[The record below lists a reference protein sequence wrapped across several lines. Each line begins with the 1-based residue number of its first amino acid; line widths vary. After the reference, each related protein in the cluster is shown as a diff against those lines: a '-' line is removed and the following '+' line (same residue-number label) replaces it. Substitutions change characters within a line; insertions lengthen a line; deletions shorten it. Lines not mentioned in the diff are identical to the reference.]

1 MTQSQAHP
9 RGHVDANDRL
19 AYVVA
24 MAALQDTREDCLR
37 WLDDEEPVVT
47 HRRPARWFG
56 LGPRSTPLK
65 RPLAS

>member
-1 MTQSQAHP
+1 M
-9 RGHVDANDRL
+9 DANDRL

-37 WLDDEEPVVT
+37 WLDDEEPVVPR
-47 HRRPARWFG
+47 RRPARWLSFR
-56 LGPRSTPLK
+56 PRSTPWK